1 MLGKHILVFL
11 SHALVKVGEKKKNLN
26 RLERCD
32 TLTELLQHAIAQS
45 ELGTME
51 IQTVGLFW

>member
-32 TLTELLQHAIAQS
+32 TLTELLQHAIALS
-45 ELGTME
+45 EFGTME
-51 IQTVGLFW
+51 I